1 MLKRNLFFQVIGFIL
16 KTKKLFPTFYPVF
29 LQESRSV
36 KPFPSNRRSSR
47 FTLVEL
53 LVVIAVIVILAALGL
68 PVLQS
73 AKETAKRTACINNQK
88 QFGEYIRQS
97 AGENNGSLNPLL
109 GNWKKWLGNVA
120 RTAGSTYDFSA
131 DEYARFEENRLDAVA
146 REILKIGRCPGDV
159 TRGKQSYGRNDPY
172 GLWTMKD
179 HSKRVVQSRI
189 PDINAPSDLII
200 LGERW
205 SNFNDVAKNS
215 DQQYAVCAPFH
226 LRPQRTDKD
235 AAGEDWNTIHKGLI
249 PLLYLDGH
257 LRTGSIFNTVRTHD
271 MKSMHM
277 FNERANGGS
286 WSDDPALKK

>member
-1 MLKRNLFFQVIGFIL
+1 MKHL
-16 KTKKLFPTFYPVF
+16 
-29 LQESRSV
+29 SM
-36 KPFPSNRRSSR
+36 NRRNRR

-68 PVLQS
+68 PVYRS
-73 AKETAKRTACINNQK
+73 ARETAKRAACINNQK
-88 QFGEYIRQS
+88 TFGEYIRQF
-97 AGENNGSLNPLL
+97 AGENNGSINGLL

-120 RTAGSTYDFSA
+120 VNAGSSYDFTA
-131 DEYARFEENRLDAVA
+131 DEYARFEDKKIDAVA
-146 REILKIGRCPGDV
+146 REILKIARCPGDV
-159 TRGKQSYGRNDPY
+159 TRGRQSYGRNDPY

-226 LRPQRTDKD
+226 LRPQRTDQD

-257 LRTGSIFNTVRTHD
+257 LQTGSIFKTVRTHD
-271 MKSMHM
+271 MKSMYM
-277 FNERANGGS
+277 FNERCTGGN